1 MCLSTNMKMMVA
13 KRDIKCFKVLRKS
26 GRSNYATPSVGTK
39 VKLNEMLIADQQ
51 NIKYNEEG
59 YNSISGGFIHALL
72 TFDEKGGGWGD
83 DCVVFK
89 ATIPAGT
96 EFFVADD
103 FHQICARQMFISD
116 KKATVAEGKKPDY
129 YTLAIVIAE
138 VNEQTIED
146 GKVAIGDFCVVQQ
159 DGSKKYIHRSEF
171 TPEMDNDVIGVVG
184 FFNEDGTPVTISREE
199 VDKAWCTL
207 DWDKRTLIND
217 DVSYD
222 NYEKSLNGK
231 VLTENVLKSKHY
243 KSTKYPMFKYIS
255 EYKTKGTKTGDWYV
269 GAIGELKKMSRN
281 TMQINISLMMLNGA
295 TLLYHWLWSSS
306 EYNSSHAW
314 GLNPSNGTVYG
325 NGKSYSYRV
334 RAFAAFLS

>member
-1 MCLSTNMKMMVA
+1 MRMMVA

-26 GRSNYATPSVGTK
+26 GSNNYATPSVGTK

-72 TFDEKGGGWGD
+72 AFDEKGGGWGN
-83 DCVVFK
+83 DCIVFK

-116 KKATVAEGKKPDY
+116 NKATVAEGKKPDY
-129 YTLAIVIAE
+129 YALAIAIDEA
-138 VNEQTIED
+138 NEQTIED
-146 GKVAIGDFCVVQQ
+146 GKVAIGDFYVVQQ

-171 TPEMDNDVIGVVG
+171 TQEMDDNVIGVVG
-184 FFNEDGTPVTISREE
+184 FFNEDGTPVTISRDE

-207 DWDKRTLIND
+207 DWGKRPLINKE
-217 DVSYD
+217 VR
-222 NYEKSLNGK
+222 NYEQSLNGK
-231 VLTENVLKSKHY
+231 LLTENILKSEHY
-243 KSTKYPMFKYIS
+243 KPTKYPMFKYIS
-255 EYKTKGTKTGDWYV
+255 GYKTKGTKVGDWYV

-281 TMQINISLMMLNGA
+281 TMQINISLMMLKGA
-295 TLLYHWLWSSS
+295 TLLYYWLWSSS
-306 EYNSSHAW
+306 EYDSNNAW
-314 GLNPSNGTVYG
+314 GLYPSSGIVYDY
-325 NGKSYSYRV
+325 GKYDS
-334 RAFAAFLS
+334 